1 MAKISEGTFQSA
13 VAEYLIRHRS
23 ILDVQSKLAEAVA
36 RVNRA
41 VAKSVTNCGCIRIQ
55 AGRQCFPS
63 DVSMAEL
70 RNAMQTHL
78 DGAMCERCR
87 EVLETEIGMALFY
100 LAATCN
106 LLDLDFGEILRKEHG
121 RAVSLGVFR
130 LT

>member
-23 ILDVQSKLAEAVA
+23 ILDVESKLTEAVA

-41 VAKSVTNCGCIRIQ
+41 VAKSVTNCGCISIH

-63 DVSMAEL
+63 DTGMAEM

-106 LLDLDFGEILRKEHG
+106 LLNLDFGEILRKEHG

>member
-1 MAKISEGTFQSA
+1 MAKISESTFQNA

-23 ILDVQSKLAEAVA
+23 ILDVQSKLSEAVA

-41 VAKSVTNCGCIRIQ
+41 VAKSVTTCGCIRIQ
-55 AGRQCFPS
+55 AGRQHFPA
-63 DVSMAEL
+63 DLSMGEM

-78 DGAMCERCR
+78 DGTLCERCR
-87 EVLETEIGMALFY
+87 EVLDTEIGMALFY
-100 LAATCN
+100 MAATCN
-106 LLDLDFGEILRKEHG
+106 LLNLDFGEILRKEHG